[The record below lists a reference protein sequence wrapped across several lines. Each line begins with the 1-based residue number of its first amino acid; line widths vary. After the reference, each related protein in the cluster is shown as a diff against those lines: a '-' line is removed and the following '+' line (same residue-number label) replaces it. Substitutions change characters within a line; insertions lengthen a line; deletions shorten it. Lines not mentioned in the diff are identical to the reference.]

1 MEQQTVTIAK
11 AGIHASLN
19 ARSSVLAA
27 ANPIYGQYDKTR
39 RPQENIGL
47 PDSLLSRFDLLFI
60 VLDQLDPTLDRT
72 LSEHVIRSHQYR
84 RAGTLMEPEP
94 LNATTSLNLDENQD
108 ASVAVDT
115 PMWQR
120 GSRVFADSS
129 GKKSAQTE
137 LLTKEFLR
145 KYIHYAK
152 QKLSPVLS
160 TEAMETIASSYAN
173 MRARQSRKNLPV
185 TARTL
190 ETIIR
195 LSTAAAKA
203 RLSNSVDDC
212 DVEVAMEL
220 MNFVLFHEIGSDSTT
235 PVASE
240 PQSLKNKL
248 ARAGENKENKENSP
262 TQASVYDSTDSAE
275 EVATAGRLW
284 TVQVAHLH
292 FRGRL
297 LVDFLRPY
305 YVCSVAHI
313 GCDVQVDLSCGVLQG
328 HGGPR
333 AAHVVQSGR
342 VQSEGGHGRQNG
354 SCRDVVVHLL
364 FVLCAQD
371 EGAAQQHQAHQHI
384 EWAQTEEEVHQ
395 RAAGVGGAPVAV
407 RCLDG
412 LLLRHQLRQL
422 GGNLSE
428 ARSRVLVL
436 VPAVPQQLAEG
447 WRPAH
452 LQSRAHSLDHNPVEV
467 RLLAHVAEG
476 DLPRRDLPNE
486 NAEGVCVH
494 GLVVGAPQH
503 HLRSHVAQRSRVAGQ
518 LVLLGALSLC
528 AH

>member
-1 MEQQTVTIAK
+1 MYYLQNDRVAIHEVMEQQTVTIAK

-262 TQASVYDSTDSAE
+262 AQASVYDSTDSAE
-275 EVATAGRLW
+275 EEEEEEDLGINDEQYRNVFVDCTAPRYLSLQAALDKFMTAGQDVIPLETLIERLNQQSS
-284 TVQVAHLH
+284 TTGSSRKSANYK
-292 FRGRL
+292 RKE
-297 LVDFLRPY
+297 
-305 YVCSVAHI
+305 
-313 GCDVQVDLSCGVLQG
+313 
-328 HGGPR
+328 
-333 AAHVVQSGR
+333 VVTILY
-342 VQSEGGHGRQNG
+342 ELERQNK
-354 SCRDVVVHLL
+354 VLL
-364 FVLCAQD
+364 YAYILILIVPKYDIL
-371 EGAAQQHQAHQHI
+371 
-384 EWAQTEEEVHQ
+384 TL
-395 RAAGVGGAPVAV
+395 AV
-407 RCLDG
+407 FF
-412 LLLRHQLRQL
+412 
-422 GGNLSE
+422 
-428 ARSRVLVL
+428 
-436 VPAVPQQLAEG
+436 
-447 WRPAH
+447 
-452 LQSRAHSLDHNPVEV
+452 
-467 RLLAHVAEG
+467 
-476 DLPRRDLPNE
+476 
-486 NAEGVCVH
+486 VCV
-494 GLVVGAPQH
+494 GYVQ
-503 HLRSHVAQRSRVAGQ
+503 
-518 LVLLGALSLC
+518 
-528 AH
+528 